1 MVTSSCWQAYKQTL
15 QRNWEWAF
23 LLTWKLSF
31 CLVAFGCGHSKFVE
45 RLFLWAFLFLPLG
58 GTVHGSML
66 FKLFF
71 FQIKGLGVSFLFC
84 LSWWLTGTPGWHW
97 TAASCCQNT
106 DYNWRRNNS
115 TVFKNRCQYSP
126 GEIGK
131 LESAVARDLHTAVG
145 KEKEVGSRGF

>member
-31 CLVAFGCGHSKFVE
+31 CLVAFECGHSKFVE

-71 FQIKGLGVSFLFC
+71 FFKLKVLGFHFCFVFLGGLQELQDGIGQRQVVVKTLTTTGEEIIQQSSKTDANILQEKLGS
-84 LSWWLTGTPGWHW
+84 LSLRWH
-97 TAASCCQNT
+97 
-106 DYNWRRNNS
+106 
-115 TVFKNRCQYSP
+115 
-126 GEIGK
+126 EICTQLSERK
-131 LESAVARDLHTAVG
+131 KR
-145 KEKEVGSRGF
+145 